1 MSYSKR
7 EDVAGQAGE
16 QVVELDDGSLVA
28 VQCARIVEGGLI
40 RYSGR
45 ARAISETGETLVG
58 LDGRQVER
66 ELAHSDRNAPR
77 ADAVARDCLL
87 ALLGEQPEVVAWGG
101 QYLLDVSIR
110 QAIALAAIP
119 PGAVDAGG
127 AL

>member
-1 MSYSKR
+1 MSYIKR
-7 EDVAGQAGE
+7 EDLAGEAGE
-16 QVVELDDGSLVA
+16 QVVELDDSSLVA
-28 VQCARIVEGGLI
+28 VKCARSVEAGLI
-40 RYSGR
+40 RYSGK

-58 LDGRQVER
+58 LDGRAVVR
-66 ELAHSDRNAPR
+66 ELAHSDRNAAR

-87 ALLGEQPEVVAWGG
+87 ALLGEQPEVVAWGS

-119 PGAVDAGG
+119 PGVVDAGG